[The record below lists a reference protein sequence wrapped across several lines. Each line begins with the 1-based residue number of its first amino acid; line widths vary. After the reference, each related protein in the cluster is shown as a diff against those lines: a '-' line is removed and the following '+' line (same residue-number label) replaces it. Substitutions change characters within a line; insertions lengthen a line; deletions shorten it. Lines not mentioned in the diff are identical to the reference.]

1 MIHTHTMTQF
11 KTVQD
16 PIKLL
21 STTNK
26 TNIAIASLSH
36 ENVSATLPVS
46 SGSSAIVPASYLNY
60 LKIVP
65 LFTSAYAGQAIRVV
79 GYTKSDVGNFYVPQ
93 LLFYGTVSAVNTSAT
108 AFTNASVSF
117 YPALTIVKTEGDA
130 KIYNSSTTSRSAA
143 SLLIDTL
150 GCQLVEVEF
159 AATSGAGT
167 CNAFIGAI

>member
-36 ENVSATLPVS
+36 ENVSTTLPVS
-46 SGSSAIVPASYLNY
+46 SGSSTVVPASSLNY

-65 LFTSAYAGQAIRVV
+65 LFTAAYAGQAIRVV
-79 GYTKSDVGNFYVPQ
+79 GYTKSDVDNFYVPQ
-93 LLFYGTVSAVNTSAT
+93 LLFYGTVSAVNTSAA

-117 YPALTIVKTEGDA
+117 YPALTIAKTEGDA

-159 AATSGAGT
+159 AATSGSGT

>member
-26 TNIAIASLSH
+26 INVDVASLSH
-36 ENVSATLPVS
+36 ENVSAT
-46 SGSSAIVPASYLNY
+46 VPASSSSSTVIQAASLNY
-60 LKIVP
+60 LKLVP

-79 GYTKSDVGNFYVPQ
+79 GYTKSDVDNFYVPQ
-93 LLFYGTVSAVNTSAT
+93 LLFYGTVTAVNTSAT
-108 AFTNASVSF
+108 AFTNASTSF
-117 YPALTIVKTEGDA
+117 YPALTINKIEGDA
-130 KIYNSSTTSRSAA
+130 KIYNSSTTTKSAA

-150 GCQLVEVEF
+150 GCQLVEIEF
-159 AATSGAGT
+159 AATSGGGT
-167 CNAFIGAI
+167 CNAFVGAI

>member
-26 TNIAIASLSH
+26 TNIAVASLSH
-36 ENVSATLPVS
+36 ENVSATQPVS
-46 SGSSAIVPASYLNY
+46 SGSSTVIQASSLNY
-60 LKIVP
+60 LKIIP
-65 LFTSAYAGQAIRVV
+65 LFTAVYAGQVIRVV
-79 GYTKSDVGNFYVPQ
+79 GYTKSDVGDFYVPQ
-93 LLFYGTVSAVNTSAT
+93 LLFYGTVTAVNTSAT
-108 AFTNASVSF
+108 AFTNASTSF
-117 YPALTIVKTEGDA
+117 YPALTINKVEGDA
-130 KIYNSSTTSRSAA
+130 KIYNSSTTSKSAS
-143 SLLIDTL
+143 SLLIDTM
-150 GCQLVEVEF
+150 GCQLIEIEF

>member
-11 KTVQD
+11 KTVQE
-16 PIKLL
+16 PMKLL

-26 TNIAIASLSH
+26 TNIAVASLPP
-36 ENVSATLPVS
+36 ENVSATTPA
-46 SGSSAIVPASYLNY
+46 GTNSATIVPASSLNY

-65 LFTSAYAGQAIRVV
+65 LFTAAYSGQAIRVV
-79 GYTKSDVGNFYVPQ
+79 GYTKSDVGNFFVPQ
-93 LLFYGTVSAVNTSAT
+93 LLFYGTVTAVNTSAT

-117 YPALTIVKTEGDA
+117 YPAVTINKGEGDA
-130 KIYNSSTTSRSAA
+130 KIYSASTTSKSPA

-150 GCQLVEVEF
+150 GCQLIEIEF
-159 AATSGAGT
+159 AATAGSGT

>member
-21 STTNK
+21 SATNK
-26 TNIAIASLSH
+26 TNILVSGFSH
-36 ENVSATLPVS
+36 ENVSTTLPVS
-46 SGSSAIVPASYLNY
+46 SGNSTVIPASSLNY

-65 LFTSAYAGQAIRVV
+65 LFTAAYAGQAIRVV

-93 LLFYGTVSAVNTSAT
+93 LLFYGTVTAVNTSAT
-108 AFTNASVSF
+108 AFVNSSTNF
-117 YPALTIVKTEGDA
+117 YPALTIVKAEGDA

-143 SLLIDTL
+143 SLLVDTL
-150 GCQLVEVEF
+150 GCQLVEIEF
-159 AATSGAGT
+159 AATGAGGT